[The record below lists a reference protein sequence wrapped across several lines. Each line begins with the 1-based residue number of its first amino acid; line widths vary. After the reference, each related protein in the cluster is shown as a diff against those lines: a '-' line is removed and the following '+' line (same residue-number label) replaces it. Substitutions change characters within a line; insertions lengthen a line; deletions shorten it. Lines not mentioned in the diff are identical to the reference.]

1 MKYTPYPKRDPVKNY
16 FPLPNEIF
24 QLRLCPIELAI
35 YAYLSCLENRKTY
48 QCWPSYNTIA
58 DALSV
63 SRNTVR
69 KYVASLEE
77 KLLITTEH
85 TMIRGRD
92 GKARNGNLRYTI
104 RPVQEALN
112 RFHERQM
119 EDAELALTQ
128 AKAAEK
134 AVKRATAERC

>member
-24 QLRLCPIELAI
+24 LLRLCPIELAI

-58 DALSV
+58 DAV
-63 SRNTVR
+63 HISRNTVR

-77 KLLITTEH
+77 KNLITTEH

-119 EDAELALTQ
+119 EDAALALTQ

-134 AVKRATAERC
+134 AGKRATAERC

>member
-1 MKYTPYPKRDPVKNY
+1 MRESVYMSYDEL
-16 FPLPNEIF
+16 PLF
-24 QLRLCPIELAI
+24 LLRLCPIELAI

-58 DALSV
+58 DALHI

-69 KYVASLEE
+69 KYVASLEARG
-77 KLLITTEH
+77 LITTEH
-85 TMIRGRD
+85 TVICGRD

-112 RFHERQM
+112 LFHERQL
-119 EDAELALTQ
+119 EAAELAQ
-128 AKAAEK
+128 ARAKTAEK
-134 AVKRATAERC
+134 AGKQANVECS